1 MSKKTSFEGAV
12 RSYGGGKKGAVT
24 PSVGIQ
30 AVFVTLDVTAA
41 SAVPVVIGAT
51 KNEGAPFVLPK
62 GSIVI
67 DFQTLAYDGTGGT
80 LPTLNIGH
88 SGEVDYLFANLPVD
102 AAVATIVPVSG
113 GISTENGISGTTAD
127 YAIEALGGTGTDDT
141 AGQLSGVIRYFT
153 FDDGKDSA

>member
-30 AVFVTLDVTAA
+30 AVFISMDPTSDTAKDVK
-41 SAVPVVIGAT
+41 VGADYDAGPT
-51 KNEGAPFVLPK
+51 FVLPK

-67 DFQTLAYDGTGGT
+67 DFNFLVTGTGGT
-80 LPTLNIGH
+80 TPTLDVGH
-88 SGEVDYLFANLPVD
+88 SGEVDYLFSNLPSD
-102 AAVATIVPVSG
+102 TAVASIVPVSG
-113 GISTENGISGTTAD
+113 GISTENAISGTTAD
-127 YAIEALGGTGTDDT
+127 YTIQALGGTGTDAT
-141 AGQLSGVIRYFT
+141 GGSVTGLLRYVT